1 MNDKHAV
8 FAYTF
13 SMINAGDFSLNIAA
27 IAILVENNFSVT
39 LISRFE
45 ESSKEFKE
53 TNQCFKNLHGEKV
66 RMLSSPF
73 KLDRDSN
80 KLKNITNNL
89 HGAFVLSG
97 FLKNKLIEDEI
108 KKADL
113 VVLCGGNILRCGSFT
128 DYMRLQAL
136 NYPLALAKKHGK
148 EYVIFPQS
156 TAEINN
162 IGERLLGRMINNAK
176 AVFLRES
183 LSFDKINSLYP
194 SANTIETLDLAF
206 FLLDKKVFKK
216 SNDKKSIAFTIRA
229 GKLAGIG
236 ELSVSEKEDIA
247 KMIISAVI
255 SLKDSCHITFVIQ
268 GDNHD
273 RKITQK
279 IRDDLRLNYSFEV
292 DLVEERDTFK
302 LIDLYS
308 KFDLLIGMRLHS
320 IILAAI
326 AGTPS
331 YGLFRK
337 EWGLKNPGIL
347 NQLNLPYSFVDDCEG
362 VDVCKAIEL
371 LDTKSEFQENIKN
384 LVASK
389 KEVINK
395 VLEI

>member
-1 MNDKHAV
+1 MNDKRAV

-27 IAILVENNFSVT
+27 IAILIENNFSVT

-45 ESSKEFKE
+45 ETSKEFKE
-53 TNQCFKNLHGEKV
+53 TNQYFKKLYGGKV

-80 KLKNITNNL
+80 KLKKITNNL

-108 KKADL
+108 KKANL

-148 EYVIFPQS
+148 EYVILPQS

-162 IGERLLGRMINNAK
+162 IGERLLGRMVNNAK

-183 LSFDKINSLYP
+183 LSFDKIKSLYP

-206 FLLDKKVFKK
+206 FLLDEKVFKT

-255 SLKDSCHITFVIQ
+255 SLKDSCHITFIIQ
-268 GDNHD
+268 GDTQD
-273 RKITQK
+273 REITQK
-279 IRDDLRLNYSFEV
+279 IRYDLRLNYNFEV

-308 KFDLLIGMRLHS
+308 NFDLLIGMRLHS

-347 NQLNLPYSFVDDCEG
+347 NQINLPYSFVDDCKG
-362 VDVCKAIEL
+362 VDVGKAIEL
-371 LDTKSEFQENIKN
+371 LDTKSKFQENIKN

-389 KEVINK
+389 KNIIKK